1 MTLAAVVQDNPAVLV
16 GLVFVLGLVV
26 GSFLNVVILRL
37 PVMMERAWQSEARQL
52 LDLPAEEQPEPPRFN
67 LVVPRSACPA
77 CHHVIAW
84 YENIPVLSWLALRGR
99 CSQCG
104 TPISRRYPLIEL
116 TAAAMGAL
124 AAASVTPGGYL
135 VFVLFAS
142 WSLLAMAVID
152 FDTTLLPDQLT
163 YPFLWAGLLAA
174 WLGLGPVPLAD
185 AVLGAMA
192 GYLVLWSLYW
202 VFKLLT
208 GKEGMGYGDFKL
220 LAGLGAWVGWQHLP
234 VVLLLS
240 SVAGSVL
247 GIALIQLGA
256 VRRDQGIPFGPWLAI
271 AGWLTL
277 LWGPQ
282 MVGAYLGLF
291 SY

>member
-1 MTLAAVVQDNPAVLV
+1 MLADNPALLAT
-16 GLVFVLGLVV
+16 LVFIFGLLV
-26 GSFLNVVILRL
+26 GSFLNVVIVRL
-37 PVMMERAWQSEARQL
+37 PVMLERAWGMEARQI
-52 LDLPAEEQPEPPRFN
+52 LDLPPEASDQRRFN
-67 LVVPRSACPA
+67 LVVPRSACPS
-77 CHHVIAW
+77 CDHLIRW
-84 YENIPVLSWLALRGR
+84 YENIPVISWLILRGR
-99 CSQCG
+99 CSHCG
-104 TPISRRYPLIEL
+104 AAISRRYPVVEL
-116 TAAAMGAL
+116 ATALMGMVT
-124 AAASVTPGGYL
+124 AASVEPGWYL

-174 WLGLGPVPLAD
+174 WLGLGPVHLAD

-192 GYLVLWSLYW
+192 GYLVLWGLYW
-202 VFKLLT
+202 AFKLLT

-247 GIALIQLGA
+247 AIALMQLGV
-256 VRRDQGIPFGPWLAI
+256 VRRDQGIPFGPWLAL

-282 MVGAYLGLF
+282 MVEAYLGLF